1 MQKLSVKG
9 LAVAFGVITAFFM
22 LFISWAAM
30 FGWGGEMVDL
40 MSTYYIGTSASWLGG
55 IIGAIWGFI
64 DGAICGA
71 IIAWIYNRFV

>member
-1 MQKLSVKG
+1 MLIYFKYIIIIANILPFIYTYDSIFNIFTMQKLSVKG

-40 MSTYYIGTSASWLGG
+40 MST
-55 IIGAIWGFI
+55 
-64 DGAICGA
+64 
-71 IIAWIYNRFV
+71 